1 MSSFL
6 FMGKVLEYIQ
16 NNSAGKYFCYGS
28 KKISLDDNINDVL
41 SFDDKPISETKK
53 SIFAETDPARVHIVD
68 ISPSLIQNRIPI
80 FRFFLDGSR
89 RTYKVDDIAIGK
101 KIFPIVAGQIIV
113 GCCERKDRE
122 TFKPYL
128 LHHRI
133 VLSMPTDFDID
144 DENINNNF
152 CKLYCEK
159 VNLYLSSTPFLSE
172 NKIKLHDLFLYQT
185 DGFSEDSGKD
195 KYLSRAVAKI
205 QNEMTDEEQ
214 IIVNKLC
221 ENNLLDDE
229 NFLLKDGS
237 IEYNPRFSNFDKTK
251 WNLLRSNYKYVVG
264 VSKSFDPELIP
275 DFEGHKLSKTIASL
289 KPFQRTKVYRY
300 ESQHSNSFFA
310 VWYLRLRNS
319 NFRETHFSDIVKCEM
334 VLSNENEQIRT
345 SLINLISANIIRE
358 AYPVCFGND
367 VRWANHLY
375 PVYLTEAY
383 CKSHYVN
390 NEIIYKLF

>member
-1 MSSFL
+1 
-6 FMGKVLEYIQ
+6 MGKVLEFIQ
-16 NNSAGKYFCYGS
+16 QHSASKYFCYGS

-41 SFDDKPISETKK
+41 LFDDKSVSEAKK
-53 SIFAETDPARVHIVD
+53 SVFAETD
-68 ISPSLIQNRIPI
+68 STRIHTVTIPPVFMQGCTHI

-144 DENINNNF
+144 DENKNNNF
-152 CKLYCEK
+152 CKLYCEN
-159 VNLYLSSTPFLSE
+159 VNLHLSSFPFLAE
-172 NKIKLHDLFLYQT
+172 HNMQLHDLFLYET
-185 DGFSEDSGKD
+185 DGFTEELGKN

-214 IIVNKLC
+214 IVVNDLC

-237 IEYNPRFSNFDKTK
+237 IEYNPRFSNMDMSK

-275 DFEGHKLSKTIASL
+275 DFEGHKLSKTIAGL
-289 KPFQRTKVYRY
+289 KPYQRTKVYRY
-300 ESQHSNSFFA
+300 ESQHSGSFFA

-319 NFRETHFSDIVKCEM
+319 DFRETNFSDIVKCEM
-334 VLSNENEQIRT
+334 VLNNESDQIRT
-345 SLINLISANIIRE
+345 SLIDLISANIIRE

-367 VRWANHLY
+367 SRWANHLY
-375 PVYLTEAY
+375 PVYLTETF
-383 CKSHYVN
+383 CKSHYAN

>member
-1 MSSFL
+1 
-6 FMGKVLEYIQ
+6 MGKVLEYIQ
-16 NNSAGKYFCYGS
+16 NNSSGKYFCYGS
-28 KKISLDDNINDVL
+28 KKTSLDDNINDVL
-41 SFDDKPISETKK
+41 SFDDKLVSEAKK
-53 SIFAETDPARVHIVD
+53 SVFAETDLSRIHVIT
-68 ISPSLIQNRIPI
+68 ISQKLIQNKTSI

-89 RTYKVDDIAIGK
+89 RTYKLDDIAIGK

-113 GCCERKDRE
+113 GCCERKDRDV
-122 TFKPYL
+122 FKPYL

-144 DENINNNF
+144 DENCNNNF

-159 VNLYLSSTPFLSE
+159 VNAYLSSSRFLSD
-172 NKIKLHDLFLYQT
+172 NGIKLHDLFLYQT
-185 DGFSEDSGKD
+185 DGFLEDSGKN
-195 KYLSRAVAKI
+195 KYISRAVAKI

-214 IIVNKLC
+214 IVVNDLC
-221 ENNLLDDE
+221 EKNLLDDE

-237 IEYNPRFSNFDKTK
+237 IEYNPRFSNLDISK

-275 DFEGHKLSKTIASL
+275 DFEGHKLSKTIANL
-289 KPFQRTKVYRY
+289 KPFQRTKAYRY
-300 ESQHSNSFFA
+300 ESQHSGNSFA

-319 NFRETHFSDIVKCEM
+319 DFRETNFSDIVKCEM
-334 VLSNENEQIRT
+334 VLSNESEQIRT
-345 SLINLISANIIRE
+345 SLIDLISANIIRE

-367 VRWANHLY
+367 SRWANHLY
-375 PVYLTEAY
+375 PVYLTEIY
-383 CKSHYVN
+383 CKSHYIN

>member
-1 MSSFL
+1 
-6 FMGKVLEYIQ
+6 MGKVLEFIQ
-16 NNSAGKYFCYGS
+16 KESNGKYYCYGS
-28 KKISLDDNINDVL
+28 QKFSLDDNINDIL
-41 SFDDKPISETKK
+41 SFDDKSGSNTTK
-53 SIFAETDPARVHIVD
+53 SCFAETDTSRVHTVD
-68 ISPSLIQNRIPI
+68 IRSSLINNCSPI

-101 KIFPIVAGQIIV
+101 KVFPIVAGQIIV

-122 TFKPYL
+122 NFKPYKL
-128 LHHRI
+128 QQRI
-133 VLSMPTDFDID
+133 VLSMPTDFDMD
-144 DENINNNF
+144 DDNKNNNF
-152 CKLYCEK
+152 CKLYCEN
-159 VNLYLSSTPFLSE
+159 VNNYLSESRTLS
-172 NKIKLHDLFLYQT
+172 NFGIKLHDMFLYGT
-185 DGFSEDSGKD
+185 DGFVEDEGKN
-195 KYLSRAVAKI
+195 KYLSRAISKI

-214 IIVNKLC
+214 IVVNQLC
-221 ENNLLDDE
+221 TNNLLDDE

-237 IEYNPRFSNFDKTK
+237 IEYNPRFSNMDISK
-251 WNLLRSNYKYVVG
+251 WNLLRSNYNYVVG

-275 DFEGHKLSKTIASL
+275 NFEGHKLSKSIAGL

-300 ESQHSNSFFA
+300 TSQHSGSCFA

-334 VLSNENEQIRT
+334 VLTNECDSIRT
-345 SLINLISANIIRE
+345 SLIDLISANLIKE

-367 VRWANHLY
+367 SRWANHLY
-375 PVYLTEAY
+375 PVYLTEKY